1 MANKHWLWL
10 LPVLLVTTCLGARR
24 LNADAI
30 WLDEVW
36 SIYNAGG
43 AHFGPLSPWDIWTR
57 NATEDP
63 RNAVGYHLA
72 LAGWG
77 ALVGWSAF
85 AIRASSLLC
94 GVLAVAW
101 TYRLGRDLASPLAG
115 FSAAVILGTSAF
127 YVFYLHELRAYVLS
141 ALLTAMTVWAYWRLI
156 TTQKRPAILLQVGFV
171 LGLAGLL
178 YTHYFTVM
186 VIGAI
191 GLYHLQFVR
200 KTSRWWRV
208 IILMGIAGLLFLP
221 WFSALLGGLE
231 LTTND
236 TILHH
241 RSMDAAQ
248 ILSNLAYYFS
258 NGVGALL
265 AITLALALTA
275 LKAKGA
281 RAAWFIAIVTLALL
295 LVANLRLQVIAPGR
309 ERYMLML
316 WPLLAVVSG
325 IGVWQIVGTRMRY
338 VGLVLVGLWGV
349 IGINTSLGTEFT
361 RDVAGSQPMPWDA
374 LAREL
379 AERVGPGDVLA
390 VHTPADNWVL
400 EITTADYHL
409 HGLPVRFSLIEEFP
423 GISDEAFQQAAR
435 EFVDSAP
442 EVWLGV
448 DKRQPPRGQLADF
461 EQAIADEYIPCGTVF
476 DVPLMSLSLYLHIP
490 PEIASNPIDSAVMR
504 FGDGVALAYHDPLP
518 TQVEGRLDTIFIW
531 SVGPDVPP
539 YTYSVA
545 LHVTDANG
553 QFVAQQDYGLPMEAL
568 ACRKTSISVSD
579 LAPGEYTL
587 MTIVYRWENGERL
600 PGIIAATGEE
610 GDRLPVGTFTVGD

>member
-1 MANKHWLWL
+1 LRNKHWLWL
-10 LPVLLVTTCLGARR
+10 LPVLLVTTWLGARK

-36 SIYNAGG
+36 SIINAGG

-115 FSAAVILGTSAF
+115 FAAAVILGTSAF
-127 YVFYLHELRAYVLS
+127 YVFYLHELRAYILS
-141 ALLTAMTVWAYWRLI
+141 ALLTVITVWTYWQHI
-156 TTQKRPAILLQVGFV
+156 AKKPAIFVQVAFV
-171 LGLAGLL
+171 LGIAGLL

-191 GLYHLQFVR
+191 GLYHLLFVP
-200 KTSRWWRV
+200 KTGRWWRV
-208 IILMGIAGLLFLP
+208 VILMGIAGLIFLP
-221 WFSALLGGLE
+221 WFSALLAGLE
-231 LTTND
+231 LTSND
-236 TILHH
+236 NILHR
-241 RSMDAAQ
+241 RSMETPQ
-248 ILSNLAYYFS
+248 IIINLAHYFS
-258 NGVGALL
+258 NGMAALL
-265 AITLALALTA
+265 IIVLALALTA
-275 LKAKGA
+275 LKAKGT
-281 RAAWFIAIVTLALL
+281 RAAWFFAIVTLALL
-295 LVANLRLQVIAPGR
+295 LAANLRLQVIAPGR

-316 WPLLAVVSG
+316 WPLMAVVAG
-325 IGVWQIVGTRMRY
+325 IGVGQIARRRFGY
-338 VGLVLVGLWGV
+338 VGIAALGLWGV
-349 IGINTSLGTEFT
+349 IGINASLGTEFT
-361 RDVAGSQPMPWDA
+361 RDVAGSQPLPWDA

-379 AERVGPGDVLA
+379 AARVGPGDVLA

-423 GISDEAFQQAAR
+423 GTSDEAFQQAAR
-435 EFVDSAP
+435 EFVDDAP

-448 DKRQPPRGQLADF
+448 DKRQSARGQLADF
-461 EQAIADEYIPCGTVF
+461 EQIIADEYIPCGMVF
-476 DVPLMSLSLYLHIP
+476 DVPLMSLSLYTRIP
-490 PEIASNPIDSAVMR
+490 PEIAANPVDSAVIR
-504 FGDGVALAYHDPLP
+504 FGNGVALAYHDPLP
-518 TQVEGRLDTIFIW
+518 TQVEGTLDTLFIW
-531 SVGPDVPP
+531 SVSPDMPP

-545 LHVTDANG
+545 LHIVDARG
-553 QFVAQQDYGLPMEAL
+553 QLVAQQDYGLPMEAL
-568 ACRKTSISVSD
+568 ACRKMSIPVSD

-600 PGIIAATGEE
+600 PGIVAATGEE
-610 GDRLPVGTFTVGD
+610 GDRLPVGTFIVGE